1 MGHDPASSPRQDAW
15 VVDRAFDIMEVLSLR
30 TSGMTP
36 VEISRDVGI
45 EEAAVRRLLC
55 ALEARGAVERDRR
68 TQTYRLGRRLI
79 GYVSSYFANVDLYSA
94 WD

>member
-1 MGHDPASSPRQDAW
+1 MDHDSASSPRQDAW
-15 VVDRAFDIMEVLSLR
+15 AVDRAFDIVEVLSQR
-30 TSGMTP
+30 ASGLTP
-36 VEISRDVGI
+36 LEISRDVGL
-45 EEAAVRRLLC
+45 EEASVRRLLS

-79 GYVSSYFANVDLYSA
+79 GYVGSYFANVDLHTA